1 MSALPWQWL
10 GRLGYREG
18 IARQQA
24 LRDRLLAGDR
34 DAACLLLLEHDPV
47 ITLGRNG
54 QTTHVLA
61 AQDELAARG
70 IEVVRTGRGGDVT
83 YHGPGQLMV
92 YPAVRLRGEVAAFL
106 ACVAGALARVAADLG
121 VPGAHWRRDPAGLWL
136 DAPGTV
142 DVPGTAPNTTA
153 DTTPGTAPDASAP
166 GVRPAKLAACG
177 IHLRRGA
184 VLHGFAFNVATPAAA
199 WQMIVPCGLT
209 GTGVTSVALE
219 RAARGLPPP
228 PPVAD
233 VARLAAP
240 LLCEALAPYA
250 V

>member
-24 LRDRLLAGDR
+24 LRDRILAGDR

-47 ITLGRNG
+47 ITLGRHG
-54 QTTHVLA
+54 QAAHVLA

-92 YPAVRLRGEVAAFL
+92 YPAVRLRGEIAGFL
-106 ACVAGALARVAADLG
+106 ASIAGALARVAADLG
-121 VPGAHWRRDPAGLWL
+121 VPGARWRRDPAGLWL
-136 DAPGTV
+136 DAPERE
-142 DVPGTAPNTTA
+142 D
-153 DTTPGTAPDASAP
+153 TPGPTPDRTPGATPDTAARAA
-166 GVRPAKLAACG
+166 RPAKLAACG

-209 GTGVTSVALE
+209 GRGVTSVALE

-250 V
+250 L